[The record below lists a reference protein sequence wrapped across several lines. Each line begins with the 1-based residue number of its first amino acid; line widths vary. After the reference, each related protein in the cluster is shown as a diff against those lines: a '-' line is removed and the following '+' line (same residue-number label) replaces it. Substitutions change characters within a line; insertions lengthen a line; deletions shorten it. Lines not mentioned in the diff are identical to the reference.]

1 MARRTKEYVSNRSRY
16 YTGGI
21 AGRAGS
27 LSGRITAERTSRL
40 MTGRGT
46 YGDARD
52 NQLRQRELRV
62 IRFAQRNTSLGMVV
76 G

>member
-52 NQLRQRELRV
+52 NQLR
-62 IRFAQRNTSLGMVV
+62 
-76 G
+76 